1 MSLNMAIIALRG
13 GCTAKM
19 FVANLDEIQAAALSS
34 KYVSGNKILLSRIN
48 GQICVG

>member
-19 FVANLDEIQAAALSS
+19 SVANIDEIQAAALSN
-34 KYVSGNKILLSRIN
+34 KYVSGNKTLLRRIK
-48 GQICVG
+48 G